1 MFNVISAGNDTELS
15 LTTEQMLFMLRYH
28 NVIEVAYAY
37 SDTTHL
43 NHLAESNEFKQAFAN
58 ISFDEACDRYQSTIL
73 DACLS

>member
-1 MFNVISAGNDTELS
+1 MLNVISAMNDTEVS

-28 NVIEVAYAY
+28 NVIEAAYAF

-43 NHLAESNEFKQAFAN
+43 DNLAESNEFKQVFAN